1 MVVKAKA
8 KEVGSMIRARRL
20 IWIMVA
26 VLMGVLSACG
36 EEAGPSVTPQATAPR
51 GEPYKVGYMAD
62 VTGPGANTWAPTL
75 EGFRLYVQYINA
87 RGGINGHP
95 IQLVSAD
102 NRSDASLAA
111 AQAKKFI
118 ESDRVHIILQS
129 SASVTQQPV
138 IEQAQ
143 SAGVP
148 FVIVEVGCPSAAF
161 PPNPQRNVF
170 CPLLAPQYD
179 NEAFVRFIKAQAD
192 KLGRPVKV
200 VGVAYDVPSS
210 RSGVE
215 YGIRRAQELGLE
227 VVDQIVVPVRGY
239 DHNAIASRIISKGAD
254 WVFGWGT
261 WEHTGGPLLEALRRQ
276 GWQGGFVAPPL
287 SIAESEM
294 ARMKDDK
301 MFTGRHVVM
310 SFDDVPGMRDLKD
323 AYQRFGATFP
333 PDRLIWGW
341 VAGMMA
347 VAAFERCGWPCTPQ
361 QLTEVMQALSV
372 DTKGITG
379 APIVF
384 TPTDHVGQPLY
395 RFYAWDRA
403 QGRLAIVQDW
413 TSIR

>member
-1 MVVKAKA
+1 
-8 KEVGSMIRARRL
+8 
-20 IWIMVA
+20 
-26 VLMGVLSACG
+26 
-36 EEAGPSVTPQATAPR
+36 
-51 GEPYKVGYMAD
+51 
-62 VTGPGANTWAPTL
+62 
-75 EGFRLYVQYINA
+75 
-87 RGGINGHP
+87 
-95 IQLVSAD
+95 
-102 NRSDASLAA
+102 
-111 AQAKKFI
+111 
-118 ESDRVHIILQS
+118 
-129 SASVTQQPV
+129 
-138 IEQAQ
+138 
-143 SAGVP
+143 
-148 FVIVEVGCPSAAF
+148 
-161 PPNPQRNVF
+161 
-170 CPLLAPQYD
+170 
-179 NEAFVRFIKAQAD
+179 
-192 KLGRPVKV
+192 
-200 VGVAYDVPSS
+200 
-210 RSGVE
+210 
-215 YGIRRAQELGLE
+215 
-227 VVDQIVVPVRGY
+227 
-239 DHNAIASRIISKGAD
+239 
-254 WVFGWGT
+254 
-261 WEHTGGPLLEALRRQ
+261 
-276 GWQGGFVAPPL
+276 
-287 SIAESEM
+287 M

>member
-1 MVVKAKA
+1 MNSGKIFA
-8 KEVGSMIRARRL
+8 RAL
-20 IWIMVA
+20 A
-26 VLMGVLSACG
+26 FVLAGLLAACG
-36 EEAGPSVTPQATAPR
+36 GGESPPAGTPQEAAAR

-75 EGFRLYVQYINA
+75 EGFRLYAQHVNA

-95 IQLVSAD
+95 IQVVATD

-143 SAGVP
+143 AAGVP
-148 FVIVEVGCPSAAF
+148 LVIAEVGCTPPAF
-161 PPNPQRNVF
+161 PPNPQRTVF

-192 KLGRPVKV
+192 KLGRPVRV

-210 RSGVE
+210 RSGVD
-215 YGIRRAQELGLE
+215 YGVKRAQELGLE
-227 VVDQIVVPVRGY
+227 VVDQIVVPVRDY
-239 DHNAIASRIISKGAD
+239 DLNAVANRIISKGAD

-276 GWQGGFVAPPL
+276 GWQGSFVAPPL

-294 ARMKDDK
+294 TRIKDDK
-301 MFTGRHVVM
+301 LFTGRHVVM
-310 SFDDVPGMRDLKD
+310 SGDDVPAMRELKD
-323 AYQRFGATFP
+323 AYQRFGAAFP

-341 VAGMMA
+341 VAGMM
-347 VAAFERCGWPCTPQ
+347 VTAAFERCGWPCSPQ
-361 QLTEVMQALSV
+361 QLTEVMQTLSV
-372 DTKGITG
+372 DTKGTTG
-379 APIVF
+379 GPIAFAPN
-384 TPTDHVGQPLY
+384 DHVGQPLY
-395 RFYAWDRA
+395 RFYVWDRA
-403 QGRLAIVQDW
+403 QNRLTVAQDW
-413 TSIR
+413 LPIR